1 MLPNKMP
8 EGGRAMADGIL
19 PDNDDF
25 QDISKYKID
34 RVVEPVRKAF
44 RYLSIAL
51 LALVISL
58 PGLQIFLREVT
69 QTPFIG
75 AAELARFMLI
85 CTIFIALP
93 YVVSSGA
100 NIRMEEIQMA
110 MPTKVKRI
118 LKPLIPVLGSVI
130 FGFIVYST
138 LIATISNLNNATP
151 TLGIPY
157 FIFFSTTFLG
167 CLMTAFECGVQA
179 YKAFTNR
186 PLYVKF
192 EAERPPD
199 ELMEL

>member
-1 MLPNKMP
+1 
-8 EGGRAMADGIL
+8 
-19 PDNDDF
+19 
-25 QDISKYKID
+25 
-34 RVVEPVRKAF
+34 
-44 RYLSIAL
+44 
-51 LALVISL
+51 
-58 PGLQIFLREVT
+58 
-69 QTPFIG
+69 
-75 AAELARFMLI
+75 
-85 CTIFIALP
+85 
-93 YVVSSGA
+93 
-100 NIRMEEIQMA
+100 MA

-118 LKPLIPVLGSVI
+118 LRPLIPVLGSVI

>member
-1 MLPNKMP
+1 
-8 EGGRAMADGIL
+8 MADGIITG
-19 PDNDDF
+19 NEDF

-34 RVVEPVRKAF
+34 RLAEPVRKAF
-44 RYLSIAL
+44 RILSIAL

-100 NIRMEEIQMA
+100 NIRMEEIQQA
-110 MPTKVKRI
+110 MPAKVIRI
-118 LKPLIPVLGSVI
+118 LRVLVPVMGSVI
-130 FGFIVYST
+130 FGFVVYST
-138 LIATISNLNNATP
+138 FIATISNLNNATP

-167 CLMTAFECGVQA
+167 CLMTTFECAVQA
-179 YKAFTNR
+179 YKALTNR

-192 EAERPPD
+192 EAELPPD
-199 ELMEL
+199 ELTEL

>member
-1 MLPNKMP
+1 MA
-8 EGGRAMADGIL
+8 EGIAPVNG
-19 PDNDDF
+19 DF
-25 QDISKYKID
+25 QDISKYRID
-34 RVVEPVRKAF
+34 RLAEPVRKAF
-44 RYLSIAL
+44 RFLSIAL

-85 CTIFIALP
+85 CTVFIALP

-100 NIRMEEIQMA
+100 NIRMEEIQLA
-110 MPTKVKRI
+110 LPAPIIRF
-118 LKPLIPVLGSVI
+118 LRPFIPFLGVVS

-138 LIATISNLNNATP
+138 YVATISNLSNATP

-157 FIFFSTTFLG
+157 FIFFSATFLG
-167 CLMTAFECGVQA
+167 CLMTAFECALQA
-179 YKAFTNR
+179 YKALTNR

-199 ELMEL
+199 ELTEL